1 MSDNLSSDDI
11 DKLMLED
18 KNYPSPGQDDFQLA
32 LYEKKEFNMHMAQQ
46 RKKAETDD
54 EIKKIREGICNPRE
68 IKFSPQQIMLSNFIN
83 PFTPYRGLLIYH
95 GTGVG
100 KTGAAIAIAEKF
112 KPLVERYHTRI
123 HVLVPGPLN
132 KIHFMKEIIKFTGE
146 TYFKYQYDKSLYIS
160 EEEKEKMVKN
170 AMVLISQY
178 YRIIPFRSFYNKV
191 LGEKTVERKEVG
203 DNKFVK
209 SYVKNE
215 EGEYVR
221 EVSIDRIHN
230 LNNTILIIDEA
241 HGVTGNETGD
251 AIRKIIANSKN
262 LKIVLMTATPMKNRA
277 DDIIEL
283 LNFIRPPNS
292 QIARDQ
298 IYSGKTVH
306 QVEFKPEGRDLLR
319 KMCSGY
325 VSFLRGADPITFAER
340 VDMGT
345 IPPGLSFTKV
355 IRCHMLPFQLD
366 AYNVIVDMEG
376 DSLDRKSTSVANF
389 AFPGFPKGKITSSSN
404 LIGYSGPSG
413 INEIRNQL
421 RSNSDLLC
429 KRIADTILS
438 EYKISDPSSLMY
450 LTDDKTVSGDIF
462 SEKYLKYFS
471 VKFHTALQNINDVV
485 NGKKGEGLIFVY
497 SNLVK
502 VGVQLFQE
510 ILLQN
515 GYLMYQESSSNY
527 NIKNNTKCYFCGV
540 SRGEHDSNT
549 AAPHKFRPATFLLVT
564 GRSEENM
571 EDIPEEQLE
580 TIYKVF
586 NHKDNRDGRNIKIL
600 LGSKV
605 MNEGITLYQIKETHI
620 LDVHYNLQKVDQAI
634 GRSIRW
640 CVHYHIMTE
649 SNPYPKVEIYKYV
662 VSLDKRSAGLSS
674 EEELYRKAENKYM
687 VVKETERILQEEA
700 IDCPLNRNNNIFLE
714 ELAKFEGCGS
724 VDKPCPAIC
733 GYMPCDYKCGDKLLN
748 AKYYDPERNIYRKVE
763 KENMDYSTYN
773 LSLAKEEINY
783 AKERIKE
790 MYKLE
795 SAYKLDDI
803 IDYVKKSFPSEKQ
816 DQFDVFYVYQALD
829 DLVPITVNQHN
840 NFVDTIVNKLNQPGY
855 LIYRDIYYI
864 FNPYDKSEDEP
875 MDARVNPEK
884 IIPNIVYIDKYI
896 MNKGDYKEFEKD
908 IETEE
913 IKIPVIA
920 ENKYDYDTGL
930 EYYENRD
937 DYDFVGV
944 IDQPTPK
951 NIQST
956 QGNDV
961 FKIRERRL
969 KSDVKKRQS
978 GNPSF
983 KGSVCANSKEK
994 DYLLD
999 VLKKIRGKSTDN
1011 ERRIIICDNIEE
1023 RLFDLEKYSTSK
1035 QKNKMNYLIV
1045 PTNHPTIPFPL
1056 NLEDRIKNI
1065 LTNVQ
1070 KKTRLATTDSKIN
1083 VHPIKDKTLKKY
1095 PDINYVTYEIIF
1107 NKSFSKFGSVLKEYG
1122 AVENNGIWKII
1133 VA

>member
-1 MSDNLSSDDI
+1 MSDEQLIDETPEKSKLTPSELI

-18 KNYPSPGQDDFQLA
+18 KNYPSPEQEDFQLA
-32 LYEKKEFNMHMAQQ
+32 LYEKKEFNMNMAQPRQ
-46 RKKAETDD
+46 KAETPE
-54 EIKKIREGICNPRE
+54 EIKKLRDSICDPRE
-68 IKFSPQQIMLSNFIN
+68 IKYSNQQIMLSNFIN
-83 PFTPYRGLLIYH
+83 PDTPYRGLLIYH

-132 KIHFMKEIIKFTGE
+132 KINFMKEIIKFTGE
-146 TYFKYQYDKSLYIS
+146 TYFKYQYDKSLYIN
-160 EEEKEKMVKN
+160 EDEKEKIIKN
-170 AMVLISQY
+170 AMILINQY

-191 LGEKTVERKEVG
+191 LGEKTVERKEIG
-203 DNKFVK
+203 NNKFVK

-215 EGEYVR
+215 AGEYVR
-221 EVSIDRIHN
+221 EISIDRIHN
-230 LNNTILIIDEA
+230 LNNTLLIVDEA

-283 LNFIRPPNS
+283 INFIRPIDY
-292 QIARDQ
+292 QIMRDQ

-306 QVEFKPEGRDLLR
+306 QVEFKPEGKDILR
-319 KMCSGY
+319 KMCRGY

-355 IRCHMLPFQLD
+355 IRCFMLPFQLD
-366 AYNVIVDMEG
+366 AYQIVVEMEG
-376 DSLDRKSTSVANF
+376 DSLDRKSESVANF
-389 AFPGFPKGKITSSSN
+389 VFPGFPKTKITSSTPI
-404 LIGYSGPSG
+404 IGYSGPSG

-421 RSNSDLLC
+421 RNNGELLC
-429 KRIADTILS
+429 KRIAETVLS
-438 EYKISDPSSLMY
+438 EYQITDPSSLMY
-450 LTDDKTVSGDIF
+450 LTDDKTISGNIF
-462 SEKYLKYFS
+462 NEKYLKYFS
-471 VKFHTALQNINDVV
+471 IKFYNALQNINNVV

-515 GYLMYQESSSNY
+515 GYLAYQESSSNY
-527 NIKNNTKCYFCGV
+527 TIKNNTRCYFCGFP
-540 SRGEHDSNT
+540 SGDHQNNT
-549 AAPHKFRPATFLLVT
+549 AAPHKFKPATFLLVT

-571 EDIPEEQLE
+571 EDIPEEQLD
-580 TIYKVF
+580 TIYKIF
-586 NHKDNRDGRNIKIL
+586 NHRDNRDGRNIKIL

-662 VSLDKRSAGLSS
+662 VSLNSGISS

-687 VVKETERILQEEA
+687 IVKETERILQEES

-714 ELAKFEGCGS
+714 ELAKFSSCGS
-724 VDKPCPAIC
+724 TENPCPAIC
-733 GYMPCDYKCGDKLLN
+733 GYMSCNYKCGDKLLN
-748 AKYYDPERNIYRKVE
+748 TKYYDPERNIYRKVE
-763 KENMDYSTYN
+763 KENLDYSTYN
-773 LSLAKEEINY
+773 ISLAKQEIDY

-790 MYKLE
+790 MYKLDYV
-795 SAYKLDDI
+795 YKLDDI
-803 IDYVKKSFPSEKQ
+803 VNYVKKSFSLDKQ
-816 DQFDVFYVYQALD
+816 DQFDVFYVYQALN
-829 DLVPITVNQHN
+829 DLVPITVNEHN
-840 NFVDTIVNKLNQPGY
+840 NFADTVVDKLNRPGY
-855 LIYRDIYYI
+855 LIYRDVYYI
-864 FNPYDKSEDEP
+864 FNPFDKSEDIP
-875 MDARVNPEK
+875 MYYRVNPEK
-884 IIPNIVYIDKYI
+884 IIPNIIYVDKYI
-896 MNKGDYKEFEKD
+896 TSRGQAIEINDEENLEEK
-908 IETEE
+908 
-913 IKIPVIA
+913 KPVIT
-920 ENKYDYDTGL
+920 EKKYDL
-930 EYYENRD
+930 ESAMEYYENRD

-944 IDQPTPK
+944 IDKPTFK
-951 NIQST
+951 YLQS
-956 QGNDV
+956 NHIEDV
-961 FKIRERRL
+961 FKIRERRQ
-969 KSDVKKRQS
+969 KANVKKKEM

-994 DYLLD
+994 EYLLD
-999 VLKKIRGKSTDN
+999 VAKKINANISDN
-1011 ERRIIICDNIEE
+1011 NRRNIICDNISD
-1023 RLFDLEKYSTSK
+1023 RLFDLEKYSTTK
-1035 QKNKMNYLIV
+1035 QKNKVNYFIV

-1056 NLEDRIKNI
+1056 NLEDRVKYI
-1065 LTNVQ
+1065 LNDILLFYLTM
-1070 KKTRLATTDSKIN
+1070 KI
-1083 VHPIKDKTLKKY
+1083 
-1095 PDINYVTYEIIF
+1095 INY
-1107 NKSFSKFGSVLKEYG
+1107 
-1122 AVENNGIWKII
+1122 
-1133 VA
+1133 